1 MMGVRVATG
10 KALMILVA
18 VSIICAGG
26 GVVASPAAAE
36 EVPLVPAVYVFGDST
51 MDVGNLGNFTPSPP
65 YGVDLPLG
73 IVPRFSNG
81 YNMADSISRLLGFD
95 MSPPA
100 YLSLTPETSVEILKG
115 LGGVNYASGGSGI
128 LDITH
133 NADLPLSK
141 QVEYFAATKAK
152 MIENGTVDIDALL
165 SKSLF
170 LISDGGNDMFDFIF
184 KGRSIF
190 EFPSFHRDLL
200 SNYTK
205 YVQTLYGLGAR
216 RFGLIDVPPVGC
228 VPMMRYILSKAGLD
242 MCERVANGLAEGF
255 NKKLSIEMAKL
266 ADSLPGMR
274 YSVGSS
280 YKLVTNYT
288 AHPEAAGFDDVKSAC
303 CGGGMFGM
311 ETLCVP
317 DVTTCPN
324 HDDHLF
330 WDAVHCTQA
339 TSNKG
344 AEAIFAAPVGLNF
357 TAPINFK
364 QLLLDDQPTPSAVNL
379 LTS

>member
-1 MMGVRVATG
+1 
-10 KALMILVA
+10 
-18 VSIICAGG
+18 
-26 GVVASPAAAE
+26 
-36 EVPLVPAVYVFGDST
+36 
-51 MDVGNLGNFTPSPP
+51 MDVGNNKFLGNFTPSFP

-73 IVPRFSNG
+73 IEPRFSNG
-81 YNMADSISRLLGFD
+81 YNMADSISKLLGFN

-128 LDITH
+128 LDITG
-133 NADLPLSK
+133 NASLPLSK
-141 QVEYFAATKAK
+141 QVEYFADTKAN
-152 MIENGTVDIDALL
+152 MTEESGGNSTEIDALL
-165 SKSLF
+165 SRSLF
-170 LISDGGNDMFDFIF
+170 LISDGGNDMFEFVL
-184 KGRSIF
+184 KGRPIIEF
-190 EFPSFHRDLL
+190 ESFHRDLL

-228 VPMMRYILSKAGLD
+228 VPMMRAIFFRSFGLD
-242 MCERVANGLAEGF
+242 GCLFPASDLARGF
-255 NKKLSIEMAKL
+255 NKKLSIEMAEL
-266 ADSLPGMR
+266 AASLPGMR

-280 YKLVTNYT
+280 YKLVTSYT

-303 CGGGMFGM
+303 CGSGMFGM
-311 ETLCVP
+311 ETSCVP

-344 AEAIFAAPVGLNF
+344 AKAIYDAPLEDGFAAPN
-357 TAPINFK
+357 NFK
-364 QLLLDDQPTPSAVNL
+364 QLLLDDQPTSV
-379 LTS
+379 SR